1 MEGFSD
7 KDFYTAV
14 LTAGT
19 ILTGFTGSFLQF
31 RIQREAN
38 YYRQPA
44 LSFEKAEAKDI
55 FIGLSHF
62 TSSFL
67 LVMCAVIL
75 EIIFGFCLPLLAM
88 ANAHLSFISS
98 RLVVAG
104 LIAAL
109 IFLVGYFCAELVH
122 YQILNRRL
130 LYDKNEWGRQWPLV
144 ITTFNLALL
153 LSVVTFLLLP

>member
-1 MEGFSD
+1 MAEPGNTEFFS
-7 KDFYTAV
+7 AA

-19 ILTGFTGSFLQF
+19 ILIGFSASFLQF

-44 LSFEKAEAKDI
+44 LSFEKNQARDI

-67 LVMCAVIL
+67 LIIASTIL
-75 EIIFGFCLPLLAM
+75 DIVFGFCLPLLVLAKPG
-88 ANAHLSFISS
+88 LVFISQ
-98 RLVVAG
+98 RLVTAG

-109 IFLVGYFCAELVH
+109 VFLVGYFCAELVH
-122 YQILNRRL
+122 YRILNRRL
-130 LYDKNEWGRQWPLV
+130 LPDKYEWGRQWPLV
-144 ITTFNLALL
+144 ITTGMRHG
-153 LSVVTFLLLP
+153 